1 VTVAWETTLVSHL
14 RPGSEAHEHCVEQ
27 ATVGDEVVV
36 AAGALLETAYGYE
49 LERVRRPEFAD
60 FLRWLEHEVA
70 AKRLFV
76 VVPMDGHA
84 ALVAGRLRARAPHP
98 PSPEKGDRRTKA
110 RRRAAWHLD
119 LQIAATCWTAGF
131 DVATENRRDFEQIAD
146 LIAEL
151 APDAPRLEVVDSPI

>member
-1 VTVAWETTLVSHL
+1 VPAAWETTLVSHL
-14 RPGSEAHEHCVEQ
+14 RPGSEAHEHCVDRAAQ
-27 ATVGDEVVV
+27 GDEVAV

-49 LERVRRPEFAD
+49 LERERRPEFAD

-70 AKRLFV
+70 GERLCAV
-76 VVPMDGHA
+76 IRMDGRA

-98 PSPEKGDRRTKA
+98 PARAKGDRRTKA

-119 LQIAATCWTAGF
+119 LQIAATCWAAGF
-131 DVATENRRDFEQIAD
+131 DVATENRRDFERIAD

-151 APDAPRLEVVDSPI
+151 APDAPRLAVVGPPI